1 MNIVLFDG
9 EEWEDFL
16 PLTFTRPVAA
26 LRMGI
31 LSFAER
37 WEKIL
42 NTEVSYQT
50 KPYLQEKFPAK
61 LQTEN
66 TFINPTFFPNE
77 KLIEAIKNLKPNQ
90 TLIFDN
96 QLVAVK
102 STEETPKITSDIIQ
116 FEDEVI
122 HLQHSWDLFTYNFQA
137 IEFDFDL
144 VTKGRTSQSISTT
157 NQVLAPEKIFIEE
170 GAKVEFSILN
180 ASEGPIYIGKDAEI
194 MEGSMIRGGLAL
206 CEHAKINMGA
216 KIYAGCTI
224 GPFCKVGGELNNS
237 ILIAYSN
244 KGHDGFLGN
253 SVIGEWCNLGADTN
267 NSNLK
272 NNYAEVKLWSYNQ
285 KRFVKTGLQFCGLIM
300 GDYAKSA
307 INTQFNTGTVVGVCA
322 NVFQSGFPPN
332 MIKHYSW
339 GGQSDA
345 PVFNFDKACEAA
357 EKMMERR
364 KIAFTLAD
372 KRILEHIFN
381 LNNN

>member
-1 MNIVLFDG
+1 MNIILFDG
-9 EEWEDFL
+9 EEWENLL
-16 PLTFTRPVAA
+16 PLTFTKPVAS
-26 LRMGI
+26 LRMGV

-42 NTEVSYQT
+42 NSSISYKTQH
-50 KPYLQEKFPAK
+50 YLEEKFSTH
-61 LQTEN
+61 LQSEN
-66 TFINPTFFPNE
+66 IFINPSFFPTKE
-77 KLIEAIKNLKPNQ
+77 LIQAIKNIELN
-90 TLIFDN
+90 TSIVFEN
-96 QLVAVK
+96 QLVAVRT
-102 STEETPKITSDIIQ
+102 TEAVPKITTKTIELDQIIH
-116 FEDEVI
+116 I
-122 HLQHSWDLFTYNFQA
+122 KNSWDLFTYNFQA
-137 IEFDFDL
+137 IEFDYDL
-144 VTKGRTSQSISTT
+144 LTEGRKSQPISQT
-157 NQVLAPEKIFIEE
+157 NQVLHAERIFLEE

-216 KIYAGCTI
+216 KIYSGCTI
-224 GPFCKVGGELNNS
+224 GPFCKVGGELNNA
-237 ILIAYSN
+237 ILMAYSN

-253 SVIGEWCNLGADTN
+253 AVIGEWCNLGADTN

-272 NNYAEVKLWSYNQ
+272 NNYAEVKLWSY
-285 KRFVKTGLQFCGLIM
+285 KEARFVKTGLQFCGLIM

-345 PVFNFDKACEAA
+345 PIFSFERACEAA

-364 KIAFTLAD
+364 KVEFTSTD
-372 KRILEHIFN
+372 EKILKHIFN

>member
-9 EEWEDFL
+9 EEYEDFL
-16 PLTFTRPVAA
+16 PLTFTRPIAA

-61 LQTEN
+61 IQTEN
-66 TFINPTFFPNE
+66 IFINPTFFPNE
-77 KLIEAIKNLKPNQ
+77 KLIEAIKNLQPNQ
-90 TLIFDN
+90 TLLFDN
-96 QLVAVK
+96 HLVAVK
-102 STEETPKITSDIIQ
+102 STENTPQLTADTIQ
-116 FEDEVI
+116 FEHEVI
-122 HLQHSWDLFTYNFQA
+122 HLQYSWDMFTYNFQA

-144 VTKGRTSQSISTT
+144 VTKGRTSQPISTT
-157 NQVLAPEKIFIEE
+157 NQVLSPENIFIEE

-206 CEHAKINMGA
+206 CEHATVKMGA
-216 KIYAGCTI
+216 KIYPGTTI
-224 GPFCKVGGELNNS
+224 GPYSKVCGELSNVV
-237 ILIAYSN
+237 LIGYTN
-244 KGHDGFLGN
+244 KGHDGYLGN
-253 SVIGEWCNLGADTN
+253 SVLGEWCNLGAGTN

-272 NNYAEVKLWSYNQ
+272 NNYDIVKIWSYRE
-285 KRFVKTGLQFCGLIM
+285 KRFVKTGLQFCGVIM
-300 GDYAKSA
+300 GDHGKAA
-307 INTQFNTGTVVGVCA
+307 INTQINTGTVVGVCA
-322 NVFQSGFPPN
+322 NIFQAGFPPN
-332 MIKHYSW
+332 VVKHYSW
-339 GGQSDA
+339 GGSSDA
-345 PVFNFDKACEAA
+345 PVYNLDRACEAA
-357 EKMMERR
+357 ERMMKRR
-364 KIAFTLAD
+364 KIDFTAAD

>member
-9 EEWEDFL
+9 DEYENFL
-16 PLTFTRPVAA
+16 PLTYTKPVAA

-37 WEKIL
+37 WGKIL

-50 KPYLQEKFPAK
+50 KPYLQEKFPFK
-61 LQTEN
+61 LQIEN
-66 TFINPTFFPNE
+66 TFINPTFFPND
-77 KLIEAIKNLKPNQ
+77 KLIEAIKSLKLNQ
-90 TLIFDN
+90 SLLFND
-96 QLVAVK
+96 QLVAVRL
-102 STEETPKITSDIIQ
+102 TEATPKITSDVIQ
-116 FEDEVI
+116 FHEKVI

-137 IEFDFDL
+137 IEFDFEL
-144 VTKGRTSQSISTT
+144 LTIGRTSQPISDT
-157 NQVLAPEKIFIEE
+157 NRVVSPNNIFIEE

-180 ASEGPIYIGKDAEI
+180 ASEGPIYVGKDAEI

-216 KIYAGCTI
+216 KIYSGCTI
-224 GPFCKVGGELNNS
+224 GPHCKVGGELNNA
-237 ILIAYSN
+237 ILMAYSN

-253 SVIGEWCNLGADTN
+253 AVIGEWCNLGADTN

-272 NNYAEVKLWSYNQ
+272 NNYAEVKLWSYKE

-307 INTQFNTGTVVGVCA
+307 INTQFNTGTVVGICA

-332 MIKHYSW
+332 LIKHYSW
-339 GGQSDA
+339 GGNSDA
-345 PVFNFDKACEAA
+345 PIFSFDRACEAA

-364 KIAFTLAD
+364 KIKFSSAD
-372 KRILEHIFN
+372 KKILEHIFN

>member
-77 KLIEAIKNLKPNQ
+77 KLIEAIKDLKPNQ
-90 TLIFDN
+90 TLLFDN

-102 STEETPKITSDIIQ
+102 STEETPKITSDVIQ

-122 HLQHSWDLFTYNFQA
+122 HLQHSWDMFTYNFQA

-144 VTKGRTSQSISTT
+144 VTKGRTSQPISTT

-180 ASEGPIYIGKDAEI
+180 ALEGPIYIGKDAEI

-206 CEHAKINMGA
+206 CEHATVKMGA
-216 KIYAGCTI
+216 KIYPGTTI
-224 GPFCKVGGELNNS
+224 GPYSKVCGELSNVV
-237 ILIAYSN
+237 LIGYTN
-244 KGHDGFLGN
+244 KGHDGYLGN
-253 SVIGEWCNLGADTN
+253 SVLGEWCNLGAGTN

-272 NNYAEVKLWSYNQ
+272 NNYDIVKIWSYREQ
-285 KRFVKTGLQFCGLIM
+285 RFVKTGLQFCGVIM
-300 GDYAKSA
+300 GDHGKAA
-307 INTQFNTGTVVGVCA
+307 INTQINTGTVVGVCA
-322 NVFQSGFPPN
+322 NIFQAGFPPN
-332 MIKHYSW
+332 VIKHYSW
-339 GGQSDA
+339 GGNSDA
-345 PVFNFDKACEAA
+345 PVYNLDRACEAA
-357 EKMMERR
+357 ERMMKRR
-364 KIAFTLAD
+364 KIAFTPAD

>member
-9 EEWEDFL
+9 DEYENFL
-16 PLTFTRPVAA
+16 PLTYTKPVAA

-50 KPYLQEKFPAK
+50 KPYLQEKFPFK
-61 LQTEN
+61 LQIEN
-66 TFINPTFFPNE
+66 TFINPTFFPND
-77 KLIEAIKNLKPNQ
+77 KLIEAIKSLKLNQ
-90 TLIFDN
+90 SLLFND

-102 STEETPKITSDIIQ
+102 STEATPKITSDVIQ
-116 FEDEVI
+116 FHEKVI

-137 IEFDFDL
+137 IEFDFEL
-144 VTKGRTSQSISTT
+144 LTIGRTSQPISDT
-157 NQVLAPEKIFIEE
+157 NRVVSPNNIFIEE

-180 ASEGPIYIGKDAEI
+180 ASEGPIYVGKDAEI

-216 KIYAGCTI
+216 KIYSGCTI
-224 GPFCKVGGELNNS
+224 GPHCKVGGELNNA
-237 ILIAYSN
+237 ILMAYSN

-253 SVIGEWCNLGADTN
+253 AVIGEWCNLGADTN

-272 NNYAEVKLWSYNQ
+272 NNYAEVKLWSYKE

-307 INTQFNTGTVVGVCA
+307 INTQFNTGTVVGICA

-332 MIKHYSW
+332 LIKHYSW
-339 GGQSDA
+339 GGNSDA
-345 PVFNFDKACEAA
+345 PIFSFDRACEAA

-364 KIAFTLAD
+364 KIKFSSAD
-372 KRILEHIFN
+372 KKILEHIFN

>member
-9 EEWEDFL
+9 EEWENFL
-16 PLTFTRPVAA
+16 PLTYTRPVSA

-42 NTEVSYQT
+42 NTEVSTKT
-50 KPYLQEKFPAK
+50 KPYLQENFPAK

-66 TFINPTFFPNE
+66 TFINPAFFPNE

-90 TLIFDN
+90 TLLFDN
-96 QLVAVK
+96 RLVAVK
-102 STEETPKITSDIIQ
+102 STEDTPKITSEVIQ
-116 FEDEVI
+116 FEDELI

-144 VTKGRTSQSISTT
+144 VTKGRTSQPISTT
-157 NQVLAPEKIFIEE
+157 NQVLVPEKIFIEE

-206 CEHAKINMGA
+206 CEHGKINMGA
-216 KIYAGCTI
+216 KIYSGCTI
-224 GPFCKVGGELNNS
+224 GPYCKVGGELNNA
-237 ILIAYSN
+237 ILMAYSN

-253 SVIGEWCNLGADTN
+253 AVIGEWCNIGAGTN

-272 NNYAEVKLWSYNQ
+272 NNYDIVKIWSYKEQ
-285 KRFVKTGLQFCGLIM
+285 RFVKTGLQFCGVIM
-300 GDYAKSA
+300 GDHAKAA
-307 INTQFNTGTVVGVCA
+307 INTQINTGTVIGVCA
-322 NVFQSGFPPN
+322 NIFQSGFPPN
-332 MIKHYSW
+332 IVKHFSW
-339 GGQSDA
+339 GGNSDA
-345 PVFNFDKACEAA
+345 PVYNFERACEAA
-357 EKMMERR
+357 ERMMKRR
-364 KIAFTLAD
+364 KIAFTPSD

-381 LNNN
+381 LNN